1 MTVTS
6 IIAAHSHPL
15 LVNRASVHFFRSTS
29 NRSFLGMPLEYA
41 VIARSNG
48 RVDRVQYSNRAEYQ
62 AHKAHV
68 TARLVKAHSVM
79 GPIKGCACSACKGTL

>member
-15 LVNRASVHFFRSTS
+15 LVNRASVRFFRSKTA
-29 NRSFLGMPLEYA
+29 RSFCGIPLEYA
-41 VIARSNG
+41 IISRSNG
-48 RVDRVQYSNRAEYQ
+48 EVRRVQYANRSEFI
-62 AHKAHV
+62 AHRAHV
-68 TARLVKAHSVM
+68 TAHLVKAHSVM